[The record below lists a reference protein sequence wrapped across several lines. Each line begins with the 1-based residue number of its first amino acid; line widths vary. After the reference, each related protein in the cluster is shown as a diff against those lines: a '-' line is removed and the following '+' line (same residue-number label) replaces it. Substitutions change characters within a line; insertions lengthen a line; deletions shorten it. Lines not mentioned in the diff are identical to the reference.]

1 MASRLVASDVWQLL
15 GIVFLRQEG
24 DRLEGDEQQQVGA
37 FLRVLRSRIIRHV
50 YKHTFL
56 IVK

>member
-37 FLRVLRSRIIRHV
+37 FLRVLRTRIIRYV
-50 YKHTFL
+50 D
-56 IVK
+56 